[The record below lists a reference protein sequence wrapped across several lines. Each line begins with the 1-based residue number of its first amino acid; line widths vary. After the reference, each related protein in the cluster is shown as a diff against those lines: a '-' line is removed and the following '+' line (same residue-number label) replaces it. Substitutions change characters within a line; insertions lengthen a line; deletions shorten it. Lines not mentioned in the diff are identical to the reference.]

1 MDVKI
6 AEEEF
11 DRWLVAFKIEMTTP
25 DTIEKLKEVEKE
37 I

>member
-11 DRWLVAFKIEMTTP
+11 DRWLVAFKVVP